1 MNAAGCQRYKERW
14 ESLNKVQDSVLNRIC
29 AANGGNPI
37 VQCNPQVNH
46 LVKGER
52 ERTGGER
59 ERKERENLKGERVR
73 FLFFI
78 F

>member
-1 MNAAGCQRYKERW
+1 MLLVVRDIKKEW

-29 AANGGNPI
+29 AADGGNPI
-37 VQCNPQVNH
+37 VQCNPQVSH

-59 ERKERENLKGERVR
+59 ERTKRENVKRERIR
-73 FLFFI
+73 FFF